1 MTAHG
6 DPILRRD
13 RFSELASG
21 FRQSAVIL
29 TANQLGIFRLL
40 SEAPTGLDA
49 MAEKLALS
57 KRGLD
62 KLMNA
67 LMALDLIIK
76 QNDLY
81 ELHGDAEEFLKEGSE
96 YYLGDIFRHNY
107 RLMKRW
113 VMLDEAVRLGHSP
126 FLEERKRGRSP
137 DDTRSFILGM
147 ENISRTV
154 SHELVEALSFEGVK
168 RILDLGG
175 GPGTYLYTFLRHA
188 PDASGVL
195 LDFPPV
201 VEIAREQAVKA
212 GMIDRVDFIEGNM
225 LEADYGGGYDLIYL
239 GNIIHSFGESD
250 IVKVFH
256 RATDALNPA
265 GRLVVKDFFLDE
277 TGTRPLHAA
286 LFALNMLIGTE
297 EGSAY
302 RWIDAKTWMVEA
314 GLKIEQSFKMARHS
328 GVIVGRK

>member
-1 MTAHG
+1 M
-6 DPILRRD
+6 RRD
-13 RFSELASG
+13 RFSELAGG
-21 FRQSAVIL
+21 FRQSSVIL
-29 TANQLGIFRLL
+29 TANQLGIFKRL
-40 SEAPTGLDA
+40 SESPTDLET
-49 MAEKLALS
+49 MAEKLKLS
-57 KRGLD
+57 KHGLD

-67 LMALDLIIK
+67 LTAMDLIRK

-96 YYLGDIFRHNY
+96 YYLGDIFRHNFQ
-107 RLMKRW
+107 LLKRW
-113 VMLDEAVRLGHSP
+113 VNLDEAVRLGHSP
-126 FLEERKRGRSP
+126 FLEERKRGRSQE
-137 DDTRSFILGM
+137 DLRAFILGM

-154 SHELVEALSFEGVK
+154 SRELADVLSFEGVK

-188 PDASGVL
+188 PDSTGVL

-201 VEIAREQAVKA
+201 IEIAREQAEKQ
-212 GMIDRVDFIEGNM
+212 GMLNRVEFIGGDM
-225 LEADYGGGYDLIYL
+225 LEADYGTGYDLIYL
-239 GNIIHSFGESD
+239 GNIIHSFGEEG
-250 IVKVFH
+250 IKKVFN
-256 RATDALNPA
+256 RSAEALNPG

-286 LFALNMLIGTE
+286 LFALNMLIGTG

-302 RWIDAKTWMVEA
+302 RWIDTRRWMEGA
-314 GLKIEQSFKMARHS
+314 GFEIVQSFKVARHS